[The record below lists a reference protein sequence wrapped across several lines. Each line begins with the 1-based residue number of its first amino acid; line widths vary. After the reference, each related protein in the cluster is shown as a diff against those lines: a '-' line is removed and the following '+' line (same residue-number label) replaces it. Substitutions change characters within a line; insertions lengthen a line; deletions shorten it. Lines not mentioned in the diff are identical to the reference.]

1 MSKETKIEQLQD
13 IIKMASVNG
22 DELEVA
28 QYFQNLFEEVGI
40 ESQLIEHEEEGR
52 ASLLAELSGSGE
64 GDILA
69 LTGHFDV
76 VAVDDPDDWD
86 HHPFQGQVE
95 DGKVYG
101 RGTADMK
108 AGLLG
113 LALAMIE
120 LKEEDFDFD
129 GKIRF
134 IGTAGEEI
142 GMLGSRAITEQGYTE
157 DLAAMIV
164 GEPVNP
170 GEINTS
176 HKGSLNYDLVAQ
188 GRASHSST
196 PDEGINAV
204 MILTQA
210 IERVQEKMDQVR
222 QDYQND
228 VLGETYNSFT
238 VISGGTQANSIPEQA
253 RATAN
258 ARTIP
263 EFSNDQIIALIQ
275 ETIDELNEELEE
287 GRVSVEVTQNS
298 QPVMSAEDSQLLA
311 SFLEVLGDL
320 EVTSFNAVTDAS
332 NFTAVDQDFSMVIY
346 GPGHLD
352 LAHVLNEYVEVD
364 AYLQY
369 IEDIK
374 KIIKDYYKQ

>member
-1 MSKETKIEQLQD
+1 MEHLQEIIKIE
-13 IIKMASVNG
+13 SVNG
-22 DELEVA
+22 NELEVA
-28 QYFQNLFEEVGI
+28 QYFQDLFEEAGI
-40 ESQLIEHEEEGR
+40 ESQLIKHEEEGR
-52 ASLLAELSGSGE
+52 ASLVAELAGTSE

-76 VAVDDPDDWD
+76 AAVDDPEEWEHD
-86 HHPFQGQVE
+86 PFQGKIE
-95 DGKVYG
+95 DGKLYG
-101 RGTADMK
+101 RGTTDMK

-120 LKEEDFDFD
+120 LKEEDFEFA

-134 IGTAGEEI
+134 LATAGEEI
-142 GMLGSRAITEQGYTE
+142 GMLGSRELTDQAYTE

-176 HKGSLNYDLVAQ
+176 HKGSLNYDLTAK

-196 PDEGINAV
+196 PDEGINAI
-204 MILTQA
+204 MILLQA
-210 IERVQEKMDQVR
+210 IEAVQEKMDQVR
-222 QDYQND
+222 NDYHND
-228 VLGETYNSFT
+228 LLGETYNSFT
-238 VISGGTQANSIPEQA
+238 VISGGTQANSIPESA

-263 EFSNDQIIALIQ
+263 EFSNDQIIDLIQ
-275 ETIDELNEELEE
+275 ETIDEFNKNLEE
-287 GRVSVEVTQNS
+287 GQVSFEVTQNS
-298 QPVMSAEDSQLLA
+298 QPIITAEDSPLVSSALN
-311 SFLEVLGDL
+311 VLGDL
-320 EVTSFNAVTDAS
+320 EVTSFDAVTDAS
-332 NFTAVDQDFSMVIY
+332 NFTAVDQDFAMIIY

-364 AYLQY
+364 AYLEY
-369 IEDIK
+369 TEDIK
-374 KIIKDYYKQ
+374 AIIKDYYKN